1 MKELANSNERLRAHL
16 AEKERDVSDLQMTIH
31 SLESRLGPVV
41 TGEAVDRAGHAP
53 LLTDHSQ
60 NSSVDTLHRLVRQLI
75 TDGDELDAVGQAV
88 DQVDVLTHC
97 TIPLLTI
104 SARTPASASSLL
116 VWRQEG
122 HPVCR

>member
-1 MKELANSNERLRAHL
+1 MKELANANERLRAKI

-31 SLESRLGPVV
+31 SLESRLGPV
-41 TGEAVDRAGHAP
+41 DRAGHAP
-53 LLTDHSQ
+53 ALTDHSQTQ